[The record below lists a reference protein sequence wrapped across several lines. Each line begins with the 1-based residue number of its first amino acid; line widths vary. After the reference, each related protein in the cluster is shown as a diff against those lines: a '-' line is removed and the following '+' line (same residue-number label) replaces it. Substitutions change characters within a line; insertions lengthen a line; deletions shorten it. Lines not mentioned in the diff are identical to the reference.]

1 LVAEKN
7 VELARGMVG
16 DLNAMFELFDE
27 HIVWDSR
34 GHAPLDL
41 AGIYRGKDAV
51 MHHVTTWVGT
61 WKEFRFEA
69 EEIID
74 AGDSVVLIVD
84 EAGKGVSSGV
94 PMKHHYGLV
103 LTFQNQRIV
112 SAATY
117 ETKTDALTAAGL
129 PA

>member
-1 LVAEKN
+1 VAEKN

-41 AGIYRGKDAV
+41 AGVYRGRETVVHMVK
-51 MHHVTTWVGT
+51 TWVGT
-61 WKEFRFEA
+61 WQDYRFEV

-74 AGDSVVLIVD
+74 AGNSVVLIVD
-84 EAGKGVSSGV
+84 EAGQGVGSGV
-94 PMKHHYGLV
+94 PMEHHYGLV
-103 LTFQNQRIV
+103 LTFQSQRIV

-117 ETKTDALTAAGL
+117 ETKADALAAAGL